1 MKQPIFKIWFG
12 QTSTSAQIWQLAW
25 PMILANISVP
35 LLGFVDTAVIGHLPE
50 AGYLAGTA
58 LGSLIVTVVFWLL
71 GFLRMSTTG
80 LIAQSSTSFEQQK
93 QVVLQGLTWVL
104 LLSTLILS
112 FQTQL
117 FELVS
122 QLVQSSEMEL
132 TKASA
137 QAYFDIRIWIT
148 PFALAN
154 LVLSGYLI
162 GQGNTKL
169 VLRAVI
175 SANIVNLIADL
186 IFVPVL
192 GWQVAGVAYASV
204 LAELLMFAIYFGSV
218 FGAIGYRSLLEWRP
232 FNIEK
237 AMLKLNSSLFARSF
251 LLQLCL
257 SFMTL
262 YAVKYGAIAVAANAI
277 IMQFFLFISFALD
290 GIAFALESMVGK
302 AYGKK
307 QVNKMRHVVA
317 TGLILASGLA
327 LAYSLI
333 YLLLNQPIIALL
345 SSIEEI
351 KLLLKEYQLWIVL
364 FPLVSFLSFIMDG
377 VFVGLAWSKKML
389 SSMFAAAF
397 VFFAAFSLTTDM
409 ANQGLWLAFCLFMFT
424 RGSVQLWQ
432 YKTSTSVSKKEN
444 RTGY

>member
-1 MKQPIFKIWFG
+1 MKQPIFKIWLG
-12 QTSTSAQIWQLAW
+12 QTSTSAHIWQLAW

-35 LLGFVDTAVIGHLPE
+35 LLGFVDTAVIGHLPN

-58 LGSLIVTVVFWLL
+58 LGSLIVTVLFWLL

-80 LIAQSSTSFEQQK
+80 LIAQASTNPERQK
-93 QVVLQGLTWVL
+93 EVVLQGLTWVL
-104 LLSTLILS
+104 LLSVVILS
-112 FQTQL
+112 FQAQL
-117 FELVS
+117 FYLVS
-122 QLVQSSEMEL
+122 QLVQSSELEL
-132 TKASA
+132 TKTSA
-137 QAYFDIRIWIT
+137 QIYFDIRIWVA

-162 GQGNTKL
+162 GQGKTKL
-169 VLRAVI
+169 VLHAVI
-175 SANIVNLIADL
+175 SANIVNLIADI

-218 FGAIGYRSLLEWRP
+218 FGAIGYNSLLQWRP

-262 YAVKYGAIAVAANAI
+262 YAVKYGAVAVAANAI

-307 QVNKMRHVVA
+307 QANKMQHIVT

-327 LAYSLI
+327 FVYSLM
-333 YLLLNQPIIALL
+333 YLLLNQPVIALL
-345 SSIEEI
+345 SNIEEI
-351 KLLLKEYQLWIVL
+351 KLFLTEYQLWIVL

-389 SSMFAAAF
+389 SSMFTAAF
-397 VFFAAFSLTTDM
+397 VFFISFSLSTDM

-432 YKTSTSVSKKEN
+432 YKTFIRVN
-444 RTGY
+444 N